1 MAELL
6 SNSNSFDRTNDE
18 ATINKDSLDFFIF
31 GNNISHS
38 LSPQLHN
45 AAFAKLR
52 YPGHYTIHETK
63 AVDETVEHL
72 MQRSNF
78 GGASVTFPHKL
89 HIGKLVDVITPRAVS
104 VGAVNTIVVRQSQS
118 GRRLE
123 GDNTDWSGIRS
134 CIVKS
139 NLNDIESSTAIV
151 LGAGGAARAACYALE
166 TLQVKD
172 VIIVNR
178 SRSNAEEMAKHFP
191 RLSTKI
197 CTNLEDVHLIAR
209 TPVRIIVG
217 CIPADDL
224 TEDKIPRSL
233 FSAAESGALVEMA
246 YRPLETGMMKI
257 AQSYPTW
264 HIFKGLDVLR
274 EQAYAQFELWTG
286 KAAPTE
292 AMEEA
297 MEAELKRRRLAHP
310 AL

>member
-1 MAELL
+1 MAELP
-6 SNSNSFDRTNDE
+6 SNHNSLIRTDDE
-18 ATINKDSLDFFIF
+18 ATEKKVVLNFFIF

-45 AAFAKLR
+45 SAFAKLR

-72 MQRSNF
+72 MRQSNF

-89 HIGKLVDVITPRAVS
+89 QIGKLVDVITPRAVS

-118 GRRLE
+118 GRILE

-139 NLNDIESSTAIV
+139 HLRNIGSSTAIV

-166 TLQVKD
+166 TLHVRD
-172 VIIVNR
+172 VIIINR
-178 SRSNAEEMAKHFP
+178 SRSNGEEMAKHFP
-191 RLSTKI
+191 RLSTHI
-197 CTNLEDVHLIAR
+197 CTKLDDVHLIAS

-224 TEDKIPRSL
+224 TEDRIPRTL
-233 FSAAESGALVEMA
+233 FSGAESGVLVEMA
-246 YRPLETGMMKI
+246 YRPLETGMMKV
-257 AQSYPTW
+257 AQSYPAW
-264 HIFKGLDVLR
+264 HVFKGMDVLR

-286 KAAPTE
+286 KDAPIE
-292 AMEEA
+292 VMEEA

>member
-1 MAELL
+1 MAELP
-6 SNSNSFDRTNDE
+6 SKHSGFDRTDDE
-18 ATINKDSLDFFIF
+18 AAEKRTRLNFFIF

-45 AAFAKLR
+45 SGFAKLK
-52 YPGHYTIHETK
+52 YPGHYTIHETE
-63 AVDETVEHL
+63 AVDKTVEHL
-72 MQRSNF
+72 MRQSNF

-89 HIGKLVDVITPRAVS
+89 QIGKLVDVITPRAVS

-118 GRRLE
+118 GRILE
-123 GDNTDWSGIRS
+123 GDNTDWSGIRA
-134 CIVKS
+134 CIAKS
-139 NLNDIESSTAIV
+139 HLQDIEVSTAVV

-191 RLSTKI
+191 RLSTHI
-197 CTNLEDVHLIAR
+197 CTKLEDVHSIASN
-209 TPVRIIVG
+209 PVRIIVG

-224 TEDKIPRSL
+224 TEDKIPRNL
-233 FSAAESGALVEMA
+233 FSGAESGVLVEMA
-246 YRPLETGMMKI
+246 YRPLETGMMKV
-257 AQSYPTW
+257 AQSHPTW
-264 HIFKGLDVLR
+264 HVFKGMDVLR

-286 KAAPTE
+286 KDAPIE
-292 AMEEA
+292 VMEKA
-297 MEAELKRRRLAHP
+297 MEAELQRRRLAHP